1 MPAHFGV
8 GAGIVVGRRRPRR
21 FLTQRGE
28 RPHVSEPI
36 PTGCE
41 TVDDLLDGG
50 FERGTVTQ
58 IYGPPAAGKTNLAL
72 SAAIEVAADGGTALY
87 IDTEGISVDRFEQLA
102 RAKAGDE
109 SIEDIASRVIISD
122 ALDFEEQ
129 QEAVK
134 DAADFAEQAD
144 LVVLDSATGFY
155 RLERT
160 NEDEG
165 DTLRQVA
172 SQVTHLLS
180 LARRHDLA
188 VVITN
193 QVYSDPDSESSRAR
207 PLGGHTLTHWSG
219 TVLRLERFRAGNRRA
234 TLEKHRAKA
243 AGETARFR
251 IADTGLEGVDE
262 EV

>member
-1 MPAHFGV
+1 M
-8 GAGIVVGRRRPRR
+8 
-21 FLTQRGE
+21 
-28 RPHVSEPI
+28 SEPI

-41 TVDDLLDGG
+41 TVDDLLNGG

-102 RAKAGDE
+102 RAKAGEE
-109 SIEDIASRVIISD
+109 SVEDIASRVIITD
-122 ALDFEEQ
+122 ALDFAEQ

-155 RLERT
+155 RLERH

-193 QVYSDPDSESSRAR
+193 QVYSDPDSDSSRAR

-251 IADTGLEGVDE
+251 ITDSGLEGVEE